1 APSALYALV
10 RKSTPEEVVD
20 EMMARAETGET
31 ITNKTIQEKLAA
43 HAAANKTEQPDE
55 EAEGEPEQSKQAEG
69 ETKKPEQ
76 TASQDEHPK
85 REQLQA
91 LDADPRVQNYGVWFR
106 EVVKHANALA
116 TAAEIVDDKSL
127 DEARRAAL
135 RKAIEPDLLDDALV
149 GGGAGVKLFNFLWQ

>member
-1 APSALYALV
+1 VGHDHWGDWLEKEFAWSEGTALNFMRVFKFAEERKSKNFTDLDIADLSIAPSALYALV

-106 EVVKHANALA
+106 EVVKHAN
-116 TAAEIVDDKSL
+116 
-127 DEARRAAL
+127 
-135 RKAIEPDLLDDALV
+135 
-149 GGGAGVKLFNFLWQ
+149 